1 VAKGCK
7 HRGLRDIRTTYDHP
21 QAVLV
26 YFWTC
31 ERCGER
37 LGEAR
42 REDYQ
47 PRFDPNGN
55 VPFLAVETRTAG

>member
-1 VAKGCK
+1 MAKGCN
-7 HRGLRDIRTTYDHP
+7 HSGLRDIRTNYDHP
-21 QAVLV
+21 QGVLV

-42 REDYQ
+42 REDYR
-47 PRFDPNGN
+47 PSFDPNGN
-55 VPFLAVETRTAG
+55 LPFLAVETPAAS